1 MDQIK
6 ILKRF
11 AWRFMAEAGVAVKF
25 INQTKW
31 IFIKPQ
37 SLELNEK
44 DKTVSIDY
52 NTALLKGISL
62 KELVSNELQE
72 RLI

>member
-1 MDQIK
+1 
-6 ILKRF
+6 
-11 AWRFMAEAGVAVKF
+11 VAVKF

-37 SLELNEK
+37 SLELNEE

-52 NTALLKGISL
+52 NNALLKGISL
-62 KELVSNELQE
+62 KELVSNELQK